1 MIRRIAALQPTST
14 PEAAARWRPWLLGI
28 LLLTATGV
36 AALVDLPSVDAVRDR
51 IGDLGWAAPA
61 AFVAAYAAGTLAPLP
76 KNVLTAAA
84 GLLFG
89 FTQALA
95 LVWLA
100 AVLGAAI
107 AFALS
112 RHLGQTSFQNL
123 GSARVARFDALVAE
137 RGLVVLLA
145 LRLVPVVPFTA
156 INYLAGLTRM
166 SWTSY
171 LLGTALGIVP
181 GTVAYVAVGAF
192 GTDLGTW
199 QSSLSLGALAVLS
212 VAGFMAL
219 RRRDNGLGREDPP
232 ERS

>member
-1 MIRRIAALQPTST
+1 MTGRNTTLRTAPTPGT
-14 PEAAARWRPWLLGI
+14 TARWRPWTLGV
-28 LLLTATGV
+28 LLLAATS
-36 AALVDLPSVDAVRDR
+36 AAVLVDLPSVDAVRDR

-61 AFVAAYAAGTLAPLP
+61 VFVAVYAAGTLAPLP

-112 RHLGQTSFQNL
+112 RYLGHASFQNL
-123 GSARVARFDALVAE
+123 GSAHIARLDALVAE

-156 INYLAGLTRM
+156 LNYLAGLTRM
-166 SWTSY
+166 SRTSY

-181 GTVAYVAVGAF
+181 GTVAYVAVGAY

-212 VAGFMAL
+212 VAGFLAV
-219 RRRDNGLGREDPP
+219 RRRGDPSP
-232 ERS
+232 EGEERR